1 MCEHRANLSLA
12 PEMLTDRGHEAGE
25 AGRWAD
31 DLQDG
36 TLQGLA
42 AMKVL
47 LETARHQGS
56 PQTLERAAEACLHQI
71 DAEIGT
77 LRTSISEM
85 RSRAA

>member
-1 MCEHRANLSLA
+1 MHGNRGNE
-12 PEMLTDRGHEAGE
+12 TDQAE
-25 AGRWAD
+25 RWAD

-42 AMKVL
+42 AMRVVL
-47 LETARHQGS
+47 KAARQDGS
-56 PQTLERAAEACLHQI
+56 PQSLERAAEVCLDQI

>member
-1 MCEHRANLSLA
+1 MR
-12 PEMLTDRGHEAGE
+12 TDRGQETSQ

-42 AMKVL
+42 AMKLL
-47 LETARHQGS
+47 LEAARVEDS
-56 PQTLERAAEACLHQI
+56 PQSLERAAEACLEQI
-71 DAEIGT
+71 DVEIGT
-77 LRTSISEM
+77 LRLSISEM

>member
-1 MCEHRANLSLA
+1 
-12 PEMLTDRGHEAGE
+12 MLTDRGQETDPAE
-25 AGRWAD
+25 RWAD

-47 LETARHQGS
+47 LETARHNGS
-56 PQTLERAAEACLHQI
+56 PQTLKRAAEACLDQI

>member
-1 MCEHRANLSLA
+1 MSADRGKEANLA
-12 PEMLTDRGHEAGE
+12 R
-25 AGRWAD
+25 RWAD

-42 AMKVL
+42 AMRVL
-47 LETARHQGS
+47 LTVARTEGS
-56 PQTLERAAEACLHQI
+56 PQSLEEAAQACLDQI

-85 RSRAA
+85 RSTA

>member
-1 MCEHRANLSLA
+1 MLA
-12 PEMLTDRGHEAGE
+12 QREQETDQAE
-25 AGRWAD
+25 RWAD

-42 AMKVL
+42 AMKLL
-47 LETARHQGS
+47 LEAARDNRS
-56 PQTLERAAEACLHQI
+56 PQSLERATEVCLNQI

-77 LRTSISEM
+77 LRSRISEM

>member
-1 MCEHRANLSLA
+1 
-12 PEMLTDRGHEAGE
+12 MLTDRGQETGQAE
-25 AGRWAD
+25 RWAD

-42 AMKVL
+42 AMRVML
-47 LETARHQGS
+47 MTAVDRGS
-56 PQTLERAAEACLHQI
+56 SQSLERAAEACLHQI

-77 LRTSISEM
+77 LRASISEM

>member
-1 MCEHRANLSLA
+1 
-12 PEMLTDRGHEAGE
+12 MLTDRGQDQDP

-31 DLQDG
+31 DLQEG

-47 LETARHQGS
+47 LMTAVDHDS
-56 PQTLERAAEACLHQI
+56 PQSLERAAETCLDQI

-77 LRTSISEM
+77 LRSSISEM
-85 RSRAA
+85 RSRVT